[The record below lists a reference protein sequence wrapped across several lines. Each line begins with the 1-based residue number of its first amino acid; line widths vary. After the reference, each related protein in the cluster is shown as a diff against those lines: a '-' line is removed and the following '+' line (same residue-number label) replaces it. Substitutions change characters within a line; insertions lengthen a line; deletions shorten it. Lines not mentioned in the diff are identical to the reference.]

1 MIRAFRQIGRMVAP
15 LGIPLAWRQ
24 LVNEKK
30 RMLTAV
36 LGITFGIML
45 MLFQLGLYRGILAM
59 AIVPHN
65 NLRGDL
71 VLVSLG
77 YEYFGSSLQFSR
89 RRLQQAQS
97 LPEVQAT
104 APLYVG
110 FLHWWNPVDGSVQ
123 AIFAMG
129 IEPDRNPFT
138 LPEIADQINKI
149 RDPESVLFDRLSA
162 PEFGPVPAL
171 LHDHGVVQTEANSK
185 LVRVRGL
192 FSLGPT
198 LAASANLV
206 MSDEAFFRVRTDKPR
221 NMADIGLIWLRPNA
235 DRAAVLR
242 RLRELLP
249 HDVQVL
255 RREDFIRNEQDYWD
269 KRTPIG
275 FIAAAGML
283 VGMLVGGVVLY
294 QILYADV
301 NDHLRQYATLKAI
314 GISDSFFLG
323 VVLQEA
329 FILMLLGFAPAVLLT
344 LVLNYEARIRAQ
356 IPTSLIPQDAAT
368 VFVAVA
374 LVCSIAGLL
383 ASRRLRSADPAD
395 VF

>member
-1 MIRAFRQIGRMVAP
+1 MISASRQIGRMVAP

-24 LVNEKK
+24 LMNEKK
-30 RMLTAV
+30 RMLAAV
-36 LGITFGIML
+36 LGITFGVML

-59 AIVPHN
+59 AVLPHIS
-65 NLRGDL
+65 LRGDL
-71 VLVSLG
+71 VLVSPG

-104 APLYVG
+104 APLYAG

-129 IEPDRNPFT
+129 IEPGRNPFT
-138 LPEIADQINKI
+138 LPEIAEQINEI

-171 LHDHGVVQTEANSK
+171 LHDHGMVQTEANNK
-185 LVRVRGL
+185 RVRVRGL

-198 LAASANLV
+198 LSSSANLV

-221 NMADIGLIWLRPNA
+221 NMADVGLIWLRPNA
-235 DRAAVLR
+235 DREVVLR

-249 HDVQVL
+249 RDVEIL
-255 RREDFIRNEQDYWD
+255 RREEFIRNEQDYWA
-269 KRTPIG
+269 KRTPVG
-275 FIAAAGML
+275 FIAAAGLL
-283 VGMLVGGVVLY
+283 VGMLVGGIVIY
-294 QILYADV
+294 QILYTDV

-314 GISDSFFLG
+314 GISDGFFLG
-323 VVLQEA
+323 LVLQEA
-329 FILMLLGFAPAVLLT
+329 CILMLLGFVPALLLT
-344 LVLNYEARIRAQ
+344 LALNYEARIRAQ
-356 IPTSLIPQDAAT
+356 IPTTLTPRDGAIVFLAIAA
-368 VFVAVA
+368 VS
-374 LVCSIAGLL
+374 SIAGLL
-383 ASRRLRSADPAD
+383 ASRRLRTADPAD